1 MTDQPDDIV
10 LLTEAL
16 DVDADILETAFNV
29 YDYLSLEPATLVGD
43 QLLVP
48 TIPWG
53 EFWDLLAEHT
63 EVLIASASAASH
75 VITEAIL
82 AYQRVANVQE
92 VVE

>member
-1 MTDQPDDIV
+1 MTDDIRV
-10 LLTEAL
+10 LTEGIEI
-16 DVDADILETAFNV
+16 DADFLETAFNV
-29 YDYLSLEPATLVGD
+29 YDFLGLDPATLVGD

-48 TIPWG
+48 PIPWD

-63 EVLIASASAASH
+63 KVLIGAHSTAAF
-75 VITEAIL
+75 VVTAAVE